1 MINELESLFLE
12 ERERI
17 GKELTIIKTLPLKKA
32 LNQKEKSILLKF
44 SFPNIYSIWEGYVKF
59 IFRAY
64 INELNTLSLESSQ
77 IHNNLLTHSIE
88 CEFAQFRTGFNG
100 KFEDRCSFFI
110 KLFEFL
116 KKPIS
121 INSKL
126 PTESNI
132 NLKVLNKI
140 LFAFNLEK
148 FPESPFRGYLD
159 YLLEMRNRIAH
170 GEGNEIPIDRGKVDE
185 CINNISNLMD
195 ELMQKILKGYKE
207 QTYKNSQSSI
217 IA

>member
-1 MINELESLFLE
+1 MNNKLESLFLE

-17 GKELTIIKTLPLKKA
+17 GKELTIIKTLPLKKG

-64 INELNTLSLESSQ
+64 INELNTLSLKSSQ

-88 CEFAQFRTGFNG
+88 CKFTQFRTGFNG
-100 KFEDRCSFFI
+100 NFEDRCSLFV

-121 INSKL
+121 IDQKL

-132 NLKVLNKI
+132 NLKVLNNM
-140 LFAFNLEK
+140 LFTFNLEK
-148 FPESPFRGYLD
+148 FPEFPFKGHLD

-170 GEGNEIPIDRGKVDE
+170 GEGNEIPIVREKVNE
-185 CINNISNLMD
+185 CINNISVLME

-207 QTYKNSQSSI
+207 QTYKNL
-217 IA
+217 